1 MSRFRLAADWIV
13 PPVIFPLFPV
23 LLVFAAVVL
32 RG

>member
-1 MSRFRLAADWIV
+1 MSRFRLSDWIV